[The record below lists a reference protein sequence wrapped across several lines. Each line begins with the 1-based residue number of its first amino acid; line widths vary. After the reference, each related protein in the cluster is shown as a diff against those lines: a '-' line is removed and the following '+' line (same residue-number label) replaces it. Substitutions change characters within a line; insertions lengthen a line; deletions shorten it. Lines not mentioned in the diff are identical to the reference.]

1 MKMISITSQES
12 EAVERAYYES
22 QSYEAIVSIL
32 CRELNENAN
41 SLTSEMLHHYI
52 ELCKTAKMRLKLTQ
66 DKIIDRYVDKSE
78 FNNAQVTF
86 DFEREEMLVSDEKA

>member
-1 MKMISITSQES
+1 MKMISITPQES

-22 QSYEAIVSIL
+22 RSYEALVSVL
-32 CRELNENAN
+32 CRELNEKAN

-52 ELCKTAKMRLKLTQ
+52 ELCRIANMRLKLTQ
-66 DKIIDRYVDKSE
+66 DKIIERYVDKTE